1 MGLDPSCP
9 ASPGPAF
16 PGRRCRGQRGF
27 TLIELMVVMVI
38 IALLAALVGPRV
50 MKYLGTSKQKTTQ
63 VQIEQLATALES
75 FKLEIGRY
83 PTQQEGLPILVENVS
98 KLPNWN
104 GPYLRKREL
113 PVDGWGFAFHYEIPP
128 KRGGVDFDLYSRGA
142 DNAPGGEGENADIGN
157 WK

>member
-1 MGLDPSCP
+1 M
-9 ASPGPAF
+9 AF
-16 PGRRCRGQRGF
+16 DFPRDIRGRRGF

-50 MKYLGTSKQKTTQ
+50 MKYLGSSRVKVTQ

-75 FKLEIGRY
+75 FKLEVGRY
-83 PTQQEGLPILVENVS
+83 PTAKEGLPILVENTAKVA
-98 KLPNWN
+98 NWN

-113 PVDGWGFAFHYEIPP
+113 PNDAWGFGFHYEIPP
-128 KRGGVDFDLYSRGA
+128 KRGGVDFDLYSLGA
-142 DNAPGGEGENADIGN
+142 DNSPGGDGENADIGN

>member
-1 MGLDPSCP
+1 MGPEFSRP
-9 ASPGPAF
+9 ARRVAGPA
-16 PGRRCRGQRGF
+16 PGARGF

-50 MKYLGTSKQKTTQ
+50 MKYLGSSKAKTTQ
-63 VQIEQLATALES
+63 VQIEQLATTLES

-83 PTQQEGLPILVENVS
+83 PTQQEGLRLLVENS
-98 KLPNWN
+98 TKLPNWN

-113 PVDGWGFAFHYEIPP
+113 PLDGWGFAFHYEIPP
-128 KRGGVDFDLYSRGA
+128 KRGGLDFDLYSLGA
-142 DNAPGGEGENADIGN
+142 DNAPGGEGESADIGN

>member
-1 MGLDPSCP
+1 MRNRKT
-9 ASPGPAF
+9 
-16 PGRRCRGQRGF
+16 RRDVRGF

-50 MKYLGTSKQKTTQ
+50 MKHLASSREKTTL

-75 FKLEIGRY
+75 FKLEVGRY
-83 PTQQEGLPILVENVS
+83 PNQQEGLRALVENPA
-98 KLPNWN
+98 KMANWN

-113 PVDGWGFAFHYEIPP
+113 PMDAWGYPFHYEVPP
-128 KRGGVDFDLYSRGA
+128 KRGGIDYDLYSFGA
-142 DNAPGGEGENADIGN
+142 DNQPGGDGENADIGN

>member
-1 MGLDPSCP
+1 MGPELSRP
-9 ASPGPAF
+9 A
-16 PGRRCRGQRGF
+16 RRARGF

-50 MKYLGTSKQKTTQ
+50 MKYLGSSKVKTSQ
-63 VQIEQLATALES
+63 VQIEQLATTLES

-83 PTQQEGLPILVENVS
+83 PTQQEGLGMLVENTA

-113 PVDGWGFAFHYEIPP
+113 PAAGWGFPFHYEIPA
-128 KRGGVDFDLYSRGA
+128 KRGGVDFDIYSLGA
-142 DNAPGGEGENADIGN
+142 DNAPGGDGENADIGN